1 MCGEDHPAATQIFS
15 RGTPLKRAWE
25 EATPQWRS
33 VTRVPSTYQRRPG
46 NGGETPAPNR
56 TAHTSEQ
63 CLQKISLLHVYL
75 CLHREQ
81 CVTDPPGIWAQ
92 DHRALLHEH
101 KDTIALYHTSINTPS
116 GGPYCISLV
125 VWFFCLLHYTTQ
137 ATISSVKHKELFHRN
152 YLEKYVPGT
161 FFPQTYCCL
170 HSHRS
175 LSTEKIR
182 QIVMLCNVR
191 SAHVSQYQVHKF
203 QTCILGSSHELDSG
217 VWIPPKSDNSA
228 NSSVLDNISQLALAT
243 AIFLT
248 VFTDEI

>member
-1 MCGEDHPAATQIFS
+1 MSPEDIPVTCVPLSSQRGMCDRPARRLSTGPQSTAS
-15 RGTPLKRAWE
+15 RAQGHDCTLPHLNKYPLR
-25 EATPQWRS
+25 
-33 VTRVPSTYQRRPG
+33 
-46 NGGETPAPNR
+46 
-56 TAHTSEQ
+56 
-63 CLQKISLLHVYL
+63 
-75 CLHREQ
+75 
-81 CVTDPPGIWAQ
+81 
-92 DHRALLHEH
+92 
-101 KDTIALYHTSINTPS
+101 
-116 GGPYCISLV
+116 GPYCISLV

-161 FFPQTYCCL
+161 FFSQTYCCL